1 MNNKMAMVIGFG
13 ITGVVTAWLTNLR
26 RRKEIEESKRLE
38 KEMDDFAKNLVKE
51 AFPRPTFD
59 VNLKSVDF
67 EEELKES

>member
-1 MNNKMAMVIGFG
+1 MNNKMAMAIGIG
-13 ITGVVTAWLTNLR
+13 ITGAVTAWLANLR

-51 AFPRPTFD
+51 AFPCPAFD

-67 EEELKES
+67 EDELKES